1 MDIEIRRCS
10 VDEVAVLASLEPPG
24 RDFAANMFKLQLAG
38 RCDFLV
44 AWRGD
49 EPVGSAELTKDEFP
63 ELKNLNVRAEHRG
76 KGIGTMLV
84 EAAERAIAATGLL
97 SLGVATDNQRA
108 ASLYERLGYERTGV
122 FSDST
127 YEYVDD
133 EGMRRTATETDET
146 LTKHW

>member
-1 MDIEIRRCS
+1 MDIQIRRCS
-10 VDEVAVLASLEPPG
+10 IDEVAVLANLEPPG
-24 RDFAANMFKLQLAG
+24 QDFAAKMFNLQLVG

-44 AWRGD
+44 AWLGD
-49 EPVGSAELTKDEFP
+49 EPVGSAELTKDESP
-63 ELKNLNVRAEHRG
+63 ELKNLKVRAGHRG
-76 KGIGTMLV
+76 KGIGTKLV
-84 EAAERAIAATGLL
+84 EAAEHAIGASGSL
-97 SLGVATDNQRA
+97 SLGVATDNPRA

-133 EGMRRTATETDET
+133 EGTRRTATETDEM